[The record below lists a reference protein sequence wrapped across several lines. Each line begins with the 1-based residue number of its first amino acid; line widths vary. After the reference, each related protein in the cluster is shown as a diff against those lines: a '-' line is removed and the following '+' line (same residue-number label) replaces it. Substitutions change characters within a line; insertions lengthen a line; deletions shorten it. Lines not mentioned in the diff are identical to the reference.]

1 MFPLNGHNVTW
12 PQHRRASMSNS
23 RQLWVNPHQFGLEG
37 SDWIHNNELL
47 VRLRTSLGLPS
58 EGVLKMSP
66 KIPHW
71 GCSLNVF
78 VIVLVFVFVVVF
90 LLVRSCFLITL
101 IKCLKGQKSQ
111 RLKVLSKCY
120 YHCLGHCLC
129 LCICLR
135 RCLFVGQVMF
145 SHRSDQ
151 MSQRPKVSK
160 IALWMCLN
168 VFVIVIVF
176 VFAFVFV
183 VVFLLVRSCFFMTPI
198 SFARF
203 RFGLQGWKA
212 LNPTQSM

>member
-78 VIVLVFVFVVVF
+78 VIV
-90 LLVRSCFLITL
+90 
-101 IKCLKGQKSQ
+101 
-111 RLKVLSKCY
+111 
-120 YHCLGHCLC
+120 
-129 LCICLR
+129 
-135 RCLFVGQVMF
+135 
-145 SHRSDQ
+145 
-151 MSQRPKVSK
+151 
-160 IALWMCLN
+160 
-168 VFVIVIVF
+168 IVF
-176 VFAFVFV
+176 VFAGLCRSAHGNLRFQESQLALGPVFKLPPKRIPG
-183 VVFLLVRSCFFMTPI
+183 FQDLQKKQSLYCSYCIKTNNQQKITMITNTNSNKKNMCYNLRSASATVSTPAPI
-198 SFARF
+198 SFLVLSLTTLTGNLSDQVGQF
-203 RFGLQGWKA
+203 
-212 LNPTQSM
+212 P